1 MTRRKLVTTAGGVA
15 LASASA
21 YAAASKPMILQ
32 LTKLRLRNSADNQ
45 RVRCSDFL
53 GKTFL
58 PAAQRAGIGP
68 VGFFSSM
75 VAPDTPYLLVLASYA
90 SLAEMDTATAKLMAD
105 SEYAKGL
112 EAFNAHPGL
121 NYERMERSLLRAFDA
136 MPSVEVPPG
145 DAKRPG
151 RVFELR
157 TYESNNSSS
166 LKKKIKMFADGEIAI
181 FRKSG
186 LLPVFFGETIVG
198 TNMPNLTYMLA
209 YDDLATREKNWK
221 VFGSSPEWQKL
232 RATPGF
238 GDAEIV
244 SNISNV
250 FLSPL
255 PFSPIR

>member
-1 MTRRKLVTTAGGVA
+1 MMTRRKLVTTAGGVA
-15 LASASA
+15 LAAAS
-21 YAAASKPMILQ
+21 AAASNPMILQ

-45 RVRCSDFL
+45 MARCSEFL
-53 GKTFL
+53 GKAFL

-68 VGFFSSM
+68 TGFFASL
-75 VAPDTPYLLVLASYA
+75 VAPDTPYILVLASYA
-90 SLAEMDTATAKLMAD
+90 SLAAMETASAKLEAD
-105 SEYAKGL
+105 SEYMKAL
-112 EAFNAHPGL
+112 EAFNAQPGL
-121 NYERMERSLLRAFDA
+121 NYVRMERSLLRSFAA
-136 MPSVEVPPG
+136 MPAVEVPPG
-145 DAKRPG
+145 EAKRPA

-209 YDDLATREKNWK
+209 YDDLSARDKNWK

-232 RATPGF
+232 RSTPGF
-238 GDAEIV
+238 SDAEIV

-250 FLSPL
+250 FLRPL